1 MRYRQ
6 SESAFTLLEIMLA
19 VTILALVITAVY
31 STWSAGLAGWKR
43 SASVT
48 ENLQRE
54 RVILDMLADLTQS
67 AVFFR
72 SDVGLYAI
80 QGTHEAQTGDAI
92 SFVTGSDLLLPQTEI
107 AAAGMRRVTITL
119 GRDQRGWTF
128 LGMSNEPALAP
139 DSAPDPIMHIL
150 SRDVCGFGV
159 RYRDP
164 RSASWVDKWEEQSL
178 IPSAIEY
185 TVAFGANDGRTP
197 PVVVTRTV
205 ELPAAQYSMM
215 AAGAGNFSAHDTTN
229 TVSRQDIPLSPSGEE
244 ADTQ

>member
-1 MRYRQ
+1 MRNRRA
-6 SESAFTLLEIMLA
+6 EFAFTLLEIMLA
-19 VTILALVITAVY
+19 VTILALVIAAVY

-54 RVILDMLADLTQS
+54 RVILDTLADLTQS

-72 SDVGLYAI
+72 SDKGLYAVE
-80 QGTHEAQTGDAI
+80 GKHEAQTGDSI
-92 SFVTGSDLLLPQTEI
+92 SFVTGSDSLLPQTEI
-107 AAAGMRRVTITL
+107 AAAGMRRVTIML
-119 GRDQRGWTF
+119 GRDQRGRAF
-128 LGMSNEPALAP
+128 LGMSNQPALAP
-139 DSAPDPIMHIL
+139 DKAPDPVLHVL
-150 SRDVCGFGV
+150 SADVCGLGI

-164 RSASWVDKWEEQSL
+164 RSVAWVDKWEEQSI

-185 TVAFGANDGRTP
+185 TIAFGANDGRTP

-215 AAGAGNFSAHDTTN
+215 AAGSGNFGLHDTTN
-229 TVSRQDIPLSPSGEE
+229 TVSRQDIPLSTSGEVM
-244 ADTQ
+244 DNQ